1 MRTTRLSRLQK
12 DRFALISAVWDK
24 FIENCI
30 VCNKP
35 AENITMNEQLFPTK
49 ACCRFIQYMAN
60 KPDKFG
66 IKFWLAVDVEFKY
79 IPNAIPHLGKDK
91 ARPTT
96 QRLFES
102 VVIKIVEPFLG
113 KGRNVTTDNFVI
125 STHLATQLWKKKE
138 TLNKIRKK
146 V

>member
-30 VCNKP
+30 VCYKP

-102 VVIKIVEPFLG
+102 VVIKIMEPFLG
-113 KGRNVTTDNFVI
+113 KGRNVTTEILLFRLI
-125 STHLATQLWKKKE
+125 LPRSSGKKK
-138 TLNKIRKK
+138 RP
-146 V
+146 